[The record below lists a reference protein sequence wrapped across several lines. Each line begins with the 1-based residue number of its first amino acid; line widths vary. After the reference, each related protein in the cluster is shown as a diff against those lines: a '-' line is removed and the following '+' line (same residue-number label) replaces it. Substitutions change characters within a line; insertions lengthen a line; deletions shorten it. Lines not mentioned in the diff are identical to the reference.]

1 MDHGPFDARRAPDA
15 LTRILAE
22 HGPDAAVTI
31 DVVPALL
38 TVGQVA
44 DVLGSSRRHVAR
56 LIDDGT
62 LPAEFHGL
70 HRRVARADVLTV
82 AREQARARTEVLDAL
97 ADMSR
102 REGLYDE
109 F

>member
-1 MDHGPFDARRAPDA
+1 VDHGPFDARQAPGV
-15 LTRILAE
+15 LTRLLTE

-31 DVVPALL
+31 DVVPQLL

-44 DVLGSSRRHVAR
+44 DVLGSSRQHVAN
-56 LIDDGT
+56 LIDRGT

-82 AREQARARTEVLDAL
+82 AREQARVRTEVLDAL
-97 ADMSR
+97 AELSR